1 MLRKVSVYLIFL
13 LTVFLPVKSQENFLN
28 EGLTENQV
36 YNIKVYTTRA
46 LNLVLDAYSSLN
58 KKRIIKKETYAYL
71 DGSLFFLNEAYQYSP
86 SYIVKRQIESL
97 IKRIKFYPDEDYTT
111 DIRVLQVQLEE
122 ISANIQNHSE
132 INSKIRKIIQ
142 TASIRK
148 NEQLKDMLIELKEK
162 VKISLIDE
170 PILEA
175 RYLIGVAKDHLKAR
189 EYKKS
194 KQALELAL
202 SPLIKVSSR
211 ENLYVALSKEY
222 VYKAKYTYK
231 IFPELSKRYL
241 ESALYNINK
250 AYLVSTDENRV
261 MLKNIKDK
269 LGFYIEK
276 YDSYSITE
284 DDFESVMRLLNK
296 I

>member
-1 MLRKVSVYLIFL
+1 MLRKVYFYLIFL
-13 LTVFLPVKSQENFLN
+13 LMFFFPAKSQENFLN

-46 LNLVLDAYSSLN
+46 LNLVLDAYSSLS
-58 KKRIIKKETYAYL
+58 KKRVIKKETYAFL

-97 IKRIKFYPDEDYTT
+97 IKRIKFYPDEDYST
-111 DIRVLQVQLEE
+111 DIRVLQVQIEE
-122 ISANIQNHSE
+122 ISANLKSYNTIRSKMD
-132 INSKIRKIIQ
+132 KIRED
-142 TASIRK
+142 ASKRR
-148 NEQLKDMLIELKEK
+148 NDQLKEK
-162 VKISLIDE
+162 LKDLKNMINISLIDD
-170 PILEA
+170 PISEA

-222 VYKAKYTYK
+222 VYKARYTYR
-231 IFPELSKRYL
+231 IFPSLSKKYL

-250 AYLVSTDENRV
+250 AYLVSTEENRE
-261 MLKNIKDK
+261 MLKKIKDR

-276 YDSYSITE
+276 YESYSITE
-284 DDFESVMRLLNK
+284 EDFENIIKLLNK
-296 I
+296 V